1 MSPQHTTCTVSY
13 LVILYYF
20 YFYFILFFIFLYF
33 SAVCTEINGIGIFL
47 IRKYIFGIRTSR
59 FRIIHQIVMMFSS

>member
-13 LVILYYF
+13 LVILY

-47 IRKYIFGIRTSR
+47 IRKYNFGIRTSR